1 MGYSRTDRRWASTIR
16 PYFFPAFVFR
26 IQHLEDMLYI
36 YAKNN
41 LVMVNVYIKDPVV
54 TRIWRDE
61 KTPIIHFVAYTGGL
75 LGLCMGFSL
84 VSLFEIIFY
93 TLKGVPWGKWF
104 KMEKMRYI
112 HPMHCY

>member
-1 MGYSRTDRRWASTIR
+1 MGYSRTDRRWEGKRNINNQALLS
-16 PYFFPAFVFR
+16 PYFVCR

-104 KMEKMRYI
+104 KMEKMRY
-112 HPMHCY
+112 Y

>member
-1 MGYSRTDRRWASTIR
+1 
-16 PYFFPAFVFR
+16 
-26 IQHLEDMLYI
+26 MLYI

-75 LGLCMGFSL
+75 LGLSYDSPDL
-84 VSLFEIIFY
+84 KTSNRHLRLFCTSPRLLPCGTIASSPALSFDAPACLRAKKY
-93 TLKGVPWGKWF
+93 PDKVKNCLRNSF
-104 KMEKMRYI
+104 
-112 HPMHCY
+112 